1 MSSKM
6 AQMVKAVDLSSI
18 SRTYL
23 VEEEPW
29 VVGKVDYLLHFG
41 GRSMRDHEIDEE
53 QNVLK

>member
-23 VEEEPW
+23 VEEQW